1 MTGMLTSQH
10 AVSRLLHRYGA
21 LAAFDFAAAGS
32 YVPINCRGV
41 RGEGSGGKKESG
53 GDDSLDVVMLSPHK
67 LPGGPGSCGVLVM
80 RRSMIQAT
88 VPQIP
93 GMM

>member
-1 MTGMLTSQH
+1 MTGMLTNQH

-21 LAAFDFAAAGS
+21 FAAFNFAAAGS
-32 YVPINCRGV
+32 YVPINCRG
-41 RGEGSGGKKESG
+41 EGSGGKEGSG
-53 GDDSLDVVMLSPHK
+53 GDDSLDAVMLSSHK